1 MRRPTWLHEGH
12 GPRRLAP
19 VTTGDLDVRHAG
31 TVTEPIESLELTPTA
46 LVAGGGAHA
55 RGADGRVIFVSGAL
69 PGERGR
75 VALRETRRDFARADL
90 IEVIDPSPH
99 RVEPPCPYVAAG
111 CGGCPWQHIDV
122 TAQRDRV
129 KHIS

>member
-46 LVAGGGAHA
+46 LVAGGDARA

-99 RVEPPCPYVAAG
+99 RVEPPCPYEAAG
-111 CGGCPWQHIDV
+111 CGG
-122 TAQRDRV
+122 
-129 KHIS
+129 